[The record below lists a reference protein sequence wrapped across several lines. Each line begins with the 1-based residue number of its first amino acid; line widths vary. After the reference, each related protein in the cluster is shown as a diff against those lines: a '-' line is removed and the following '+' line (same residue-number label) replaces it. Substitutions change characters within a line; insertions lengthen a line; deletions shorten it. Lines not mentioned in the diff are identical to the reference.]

1 MMEVIS
7 RFGLSLTLRSDSD
20 LVSMTKL
27 SQMTSE
33 ALSINWRLHSMC
45 RPQNP
50 GKVEKDEL
58 DLKRN
63 STKSSLETDGNWADL
78 LPFAPTKGLLHSL
91 L

>member
-1 MMEVIS
+1 
-7 RFGLSLTLRSDSD
+7 
-20 LVSMTKL
+20 
-27 SQMTSE
+27 
-33 ALSINWRLHSMC
+33 MC